1 MRTRSGCQRWRAF
14 AGARREKAG
23 VYPQPNKSPT
33 SNSKTPILHQAPFRF
48 PRAHLH
54 LLLVRS
60 LPVPHINPCDIL
72 PKPSRSV
79 VLHTCIHPQ
88 ASSKTIHHVGMT
100 RQRRASANGAHE
112 ESSEQVPHREN
123 REQLRCIVPATIRR
137 WRQRRR
143 RSRHDGEVTD
153 VLIGENL
160 EAGVRGRLGCHVA
173 YRRRPG
179 HHA

>member
-1 MRTRSGCQRWRAF
+1 MVAKDGEHSQAHDARKQGSTRSQTSRPRPTVKHQFYTKHPFAF
-14 AGARREKAG
+14 PVLISTCYLYAR
-23 VYPQPNKSPT
+23 Y
-33 SNSKTPILHQAPFRF
+33 H
-48 PRAHLH
+48 
-54 LLLVRS
+54 
-60 LPVPHINPCDIL
+60 PHINPCDIL
-72 PKPSRSV
+72 PKPSHSV

-88 ASSKTIHHVGMT
+88 ASSKTIHHVGAT